1 MPEAVAWFR
10 QAVSD
15 MKAGREN
22 PGVRLLA
29 SRPREYQHWLQ
40 VHLPELLDD
49 FTAHRNDETFLK
61 RSFVNRVQ
69 T

>member
-1 MPEAVAWFR
+1 
-10 QAVSD
+10 